1 MGYTSINKL
10 SYHSFSG
17 CLKSVSPFLN
27 AVDNID
33 LWKVDLENP
42 DKILK
47 VTLDNDNINTVVEAV
62 TQVGF
67 KIEKV

>member
-1 MGYTSINKL
+1 MKTIHFKTNINC
-10 SYHSFSG
+10 SG

-62 TQVGF
+62 TQAGF
-67 KIEKV
+67 EIEKV